1 MYVVMNRLTVAPE
14 NAGHLEQGF
23 AHSAGR
29 MREVPG
35 CGDFHLLKEA
45 DVEGDAVYM
54 VVTEWADEA
63 AFRAWTESEAFRK
76 AHAQGGHTVQY
87 LMGPPRFVGWQAVG

>member
-1 MYVVMNRLTVAPE
+1 MYVMMNRLTVTPE

-35 CGDFHLLKEA
+35 CGDFHLLKETGT
-45 DVEGDAVYM
+45 EGAAVYM
-54 VVTEWADEA
+54 VLTEWADEA
-63 AFRAWTESEAFRK
+63 SFRAWTESDAFRR
-76 AHAQGGHTVQY
+76 AHANAGDTGA
-87 LMGPPRFVGWQAVG
+87 MGDVHMYTAIF